1 MFNNFTHSKVHENF
15 TKPSSRIEDYFKN
28 TFLRWLSVSEE
39 LREIEITLEYI
50 RLIHHPSHTPQDLH
64 EIELMYCLA
73 GEPDILQ
80 AGQ

>member
-1 MFNNFTHSKVHENF
+1 MVSKG
-15 TKPSSRIEDYFKN
+15 
-28 TFLRWLSVSEE
+28 LC
-39 LREIEITLEYI
+39 EIEFTLEYI
-50 RLIHHPSHTPQDLH
+50 RLIHHPLHPPQDLH